1 MLWFKI
7 VNFDCARSKVPKMTQ
22 IKIKPCFIYVHIVH
36 SQKLEGNSFRE
47 KQTCKKNGTHSA
59 MHCGLRFFE
68 MTNVLHLS
76 IVRKIVYLI
85 NNPFMPTT

>member
-1 MLWFKI
+1 MYISYI
-7 VNFDCARSKVPKMTQ
+7 VKSWKAIHF
-22 IKIKPCFIYVHIVH
+22 
-36 SQKLEGNSFRE
+36 E
-47 KQTCKKNGTHSA
+47 KNKHAKRMGQHSA